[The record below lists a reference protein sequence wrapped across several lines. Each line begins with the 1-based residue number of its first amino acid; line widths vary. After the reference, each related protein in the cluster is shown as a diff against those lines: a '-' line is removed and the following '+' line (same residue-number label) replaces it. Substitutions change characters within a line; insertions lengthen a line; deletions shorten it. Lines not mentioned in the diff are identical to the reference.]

1 MTAGTPG
8 GADATGAVRR
18 AAVCAERITLR
29 GHEDLVGHDS
39 AGAVVGFCGVVRD
52 HDGGRGVL
60 RLHYTAHPG
69 AQDVLERVADGIAG
83 AHPGIR
89 AIAVSHRV
97 GDLEI
102 GDEALVAA
110 VSADHRGAAFTACAA
125 LVEAVKEQ
133 IPVWKHQFFSDGT
146 DEWVGCA

>member
-1 MTAGTPG
+1 MSDDFRAE
-8 GADATGAVRR
+8 VRR
-18 AAVCAERITLR
+18 TQVSERPISLR
-29 GHEDLVGHDS
+29 EHERLVGHDS

-60 RLHYTAHPG
+60 RLHYTAHPT
-69 AQDVLERVADGIAG
+69 APDVVARVVEEVVGTARGV
-83 AHPGIR
+83 R
-89 AIAVSHRV
+89 AVAVSHRV

-102 GDEALVAA
+102 GDEALVVA
-110 VSADHRGAAFTACAA
+110 VGADHRAEAFEACAA

-133 IPVWKHQFFSDGT
+133 LPVWKHQFFADGT